1 MIKKFGCKNIKAIKE
16 YSEIEIKPI
25 TIIMGENS
33 SGKSSLLQALSLLTV
48 NKMFGNDIRRIKYNN
63 PFSNFETINTFK
75 DKGEDV
81 ILTYDVVDD
90 DNVEYRITLVYKDDT
105 TSNEYGLLQRA
116 EIKKNNAFNI
126 ELVQN
131 EEPESYR
138 IVIKSIK
145 NNDSLLIKYNNKID
159 INTNLK
165 IISSIGLSQNLTE
178 TERDNIKDDINEIF
192 DSANILLSPLELL
205 INNITSIRHI
215 SMLKDVG
222 ASYDYPN
229 DYIGYFGEKYK
240 DIAKS
245 LSTKAYINKCLKNI
259 FQYEIKKIDKDT
271 GDFYLSDDNINKP
284 LKLNMFG
291 SSVSST
297 IPILTQYAKNREK
310 DIKDK
315 YRLTIIEEPEINEHP
330 LSQSKFIESLFPK
343 NRPKKHFNIIET
355 HSDHIV
361 NKLRYLVSQKT
372 IKSEDIV
379 IYYKHKNSNE
389 SIDKNKFY
397 KIELNKCG
405 QFISEEFGKGGFPKG
420 FFDATLDDLFM
431 LNNEC

>member
-25 TIIMGENS
+25 TVVMGENS
-33 SGKSSLLQALSLLTV
+33 SGKSSLLQAISLLSG

-63 PFSNFETINTFK
+63 PFSNFETIDTFK
-75 DKGEDV
+75 NKGEDV
-81 ILTYDVVDD
+81 ILTYVVDD
-90 DNVEYRITLVYKDDT
+90 NNIEYKITLVYKDDKK
-105 TSNEYGLLQRA
+105 SNEYGILQRA
-116 EIKKNNAFNI
+116 EIKKHNIFNI
-126 ELVQN
+126 ELLQD
-131 EEPESYR
+131 EEMESYK
-138 IVIKSIK
+138 ISINSISDK
-145 NNDSLLIKYNNKID
+145 ESILLKYNDKIE

-165 IISSIGLSQNLTE
+165 IITSIRLLSNVTNE
-178 TERDNIKDDINEIF
+178 MRDIIKDDIGDIF
-192 DSANILLSPLELL
+192 DSASNLLSPLELL
-205 INNITSIRHI
+205 VDNITSIRHI

-245 LSTKAYINKCLKNI
+245 LSSKAYINKCLKSI

-271 GDFYLSDDNINKP
+271 GDFYLSDNEINKP

-310 DIKDK
+310 DIKNQ

-343 NRPKKHFNIIET
+343 TRPKHHFNIIET
-355 HSDHIV
+355 HSDHII
-361 NKLRYLVSQKT
+361 NKLRFLVSQRI
-372 IKSEDIV
+372 IKSHDIV
-379 IYYKHKNSNE
+379 IYYKHKNS
-389 SIDKNKFY
+389 SDTIDKNIFY
-397 KIELNKCG
+397 KIEIDKCG
-405 QFISEEFGKGGFPKG
+405 QFISDKFGKGGFPKG
-420 FFDATLDDLFM
+420 FFDATLDELFM
-431 LNNEC
+431 LNKEC

>member
-240 DIAKS
+240 DIAKI